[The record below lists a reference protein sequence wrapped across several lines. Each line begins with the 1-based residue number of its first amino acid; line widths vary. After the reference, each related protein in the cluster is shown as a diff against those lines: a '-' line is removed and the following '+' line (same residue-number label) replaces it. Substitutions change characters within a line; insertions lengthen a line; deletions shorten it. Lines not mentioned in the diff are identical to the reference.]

1 MLDFQVTTAVLD
13 DGTGV
18 VGLSG
23 EADLYTTP
31 RFARDLGGLVADG
44 IRRIIVDL
52 TGATFVDCTL
62 LATLARYS
70 KRMDARGGKLA
81 IVVDDQRIQRIFAI
95 TGLDRELKL
104 ERSVAAAIAG
114 VADRLTD
121 AATAEGEERE
131 LTVHVEREHRPA
143 PGAHYIPPRSR
154 AVTAHGGRVQLGPCA
169 R

>member
-31 RFARDLGGLVADG
+31 RFGRDLGRLVAGD

-70 KRMDARGGKLA
+70 KRLDALGGKLA
-81 IVVDDQRIQRIFAI
+81 IVVDDQRIRKIFVI
-95 TGLDRELKL
+95 TGLDRELRL
-104 ERSVAAAIAG
+104 ERSLAAAIAG
-114 VADRLTD
+114 VAYRETD
-121 AATAEGEERE
+121 AATTEARKRE
-131 LTVHVEREHRPA
+131 LTIHVENV
-143 PGAHYIPPRSR
+143 G
-154 AVTAHGGRVQLGPCA
+154 
-169 R
+169 